1 MECFCRKGRRKYEQ
15 SKHQASEIHRAKE
28 QTDNEQLTNKS
39 QTINEQITNLPII
52 KESKKEIIEED
63 KKGNKKEDNTPPL
76 YPPHKGERT
85 SQRENRKK
93 NFQRFITQTTNCLI
107 VHLRNFWLCEIKS
120 KNHWLPSRH

>member
-63 KKGNKKEDNTPPL
+63 KKGNKKEDNTPPYIPL
-76 YPPHKGERT
+76 TRGREQAKEKTERKT
-85 SQRENRKK
+85 SNG
-93 NFQRFITQTTNCLI
+93 L
-107 VHLRNFWLCEIKS
+107 
-120 KNHWLPSRH
+120 LPKRRIA